1 MKLGILSANEE
12 VNDHN
17 DQANM
22 TFETYIHSTLIV
34 FRPDLYHFF
43 SAPAVA
49 VTTNIEI
56 DFYKIQ

>member
-17 DQANM
+17 DQANI
-22 TFETYIHSTLIV
+22 TFETYIAHYTL

-43 SAPAVA
+43 SAAVVT
-49 VTTNIEI
+49 VTTNNIEI